1 VYTIDAH
8 RGWGEGGRRGAP
20 SKDFEKL
27 SHTNAIKHEKRGPPS
42 QIFSQPYV
50 PPQKNLKMTVHL

>member
-1 VYTIDAH
+1 MHTGVG
-8 RGWGEGGRRGAP
+8 RGGRRGAP